1 MNVFNRIVV
10 ILLVFVLFVGAVLI
24 LLITYGVVAPQQI
37 LPAGTADT
45 GLGQW
50 LASFAVMGPNATLL
64 TTVIAVL
71 VILVSLWLLYLELRP
86 EPRADVIQIREDGL
100 GSVTVRTDSVHDLIL
115 HTASTMP
122 DVLQI
127 YPRIDT
133 GSDGVKI
140 HCRTSLTPDA
150 DVSQVT
156 TELQERIKQAVERYL
171 GMKVANVAVDAQLKP
186 LSDVPTRTAPGPA
199 RRQLR

>member
-10 ILLVFVLFVGAVLI
+10 ILLLAVLFIGAVLI
-24 LLITYGVVAPQQI
+24 LLITYGAVAPQQV
-37 LPAGTADT
+37 LPAGTANT

-50 LASFAVMGPNATLL
+50 LASFAAMGPNATLL

-100 GSVTVRTDSVHDLIL
+100 GTVTVRRDSVRDLIL
-115 HTASTMP
+115 HTASSMP
-122 DVLQI
+122 DVLQVD
-127 YPRIDT
+127 PRIDT
-133 GSDGVKI
+133 GRDGVNI
-140 HCRTSLTPDA
+140 YCRTSLTPDA
-150 DVSQVT
+150 EVAQVT

-171 GMKVANVAVDAQLKP
+171 GMNVANVAVDAQLKP
-186 LSDVPTRTAPGPA
+186 LSDVPTQTTPRPA